1 MYICLIN
8 EEIKVF
14 NNEMILKVCGELKL
28 IEVEDYVKDKI
39 LGKFIR
45 RIFYFIKI
53 DVCLLFFIFLVEGVR
68 IMLIRNEDIFDGFVN
83 GVMGIVMCIS
93 FELIFLF
100 LDIIFIYFDNERI
113 GINV

>member
-1 MYICLIN
+1 MN

-14 NNEMILKVCGELKL
+14 NNEMILKVCCELNL

-45 RIFYFIKI
+45 RSFYFIKI
-53 DVCLLFFIFLVEGVR
+53 DVCLLFFILLVKGVR
-68 IMLIRNEDIFDGFVN
+68 VMLIRNEDIFDGFVN
-83 GVMGIVMCIS
+83 GVMGIVMYIS
-93 FELIFLF
+93 FELNLLF